1 MQSNDPMRCGAKTRN
16 GSPCKSYA
24 MQNGRCRMHG
34 GTSPSGIAHA
44 NYVEGRWS
52 KYLPGGMREDY
63 EEALARSDLTSLVSE
78 IGLIDS
84 QIADALKALDGNDS
98 VFTVVAMRDAFE
110 DLMEANQRKNVD
122 GSRRAMVHLD
132 QLTREGVETA
142 NALRQVNNLIEQRRR
157 LVDTEQRVRERA
169 AGVLTRDQAMLLV
182 GYLAASVKE
191 HVTDVDARRAIQLD
205 INRLLTTRVGDG
217 VS

>member
-1 MQSNDPMRCGAKTRN
+1 MRSSDPMRCGAKTRS
-16 GSPCKSYA
+16 GEPCKSYA

-34 GTSPSGIAHA
+34 GTSLSGIAHA
-44 NYVEGRWS
+44 NYVEGHWS
-52 KYLPGGMREDY
+52 KYLPGGMKEDY
-63 EEALARSDLTSLVSE
+63 EEALARKDLTSLTHE
-78 IGLIDS
+78 IGLIDT

-110 DLMEANQRKNVD
+110 DLLEANQRKNVN
-122 GSRRAMVHLD
+122 GIRGAMVNLD
-132 QLTREGVETA
+132 RLTREGVETA
-142 NALRQVNNLIEQRRR
+142 DALRQVNNLIERRRR

-191 HVTDVDARRAIQLD
+191 HVKDTDARRAIQLD
-205 INRLLTTRVGDG
+205 INRLLTTRVGERA
-217 VS
+217 